1 VIFRDNLQ
9 LDLMGLSARSFGVR
23 FWSLIGATFLGFL
36 GIGTVLPGL
45 APHVRNDLGGSDQTV
60 GFVIGIFSVV
70 ALVSRFISGPLADR
84 RGRKV
89 AFLSGL
95 VSCALAGGAYHLPLG
110 VSGAYLGRILQGFG
124 EACLYTG
131 AAAWVVE
138 IAGVERSGQALGFL
152 SSGIWGGVSA
162 GPVIGHWLG
171 SFERAA
177 SFQIIAALVAASAL
191 LMVKEDFHPEPHEK
205 GRKLVPTSLI
215 GPGLAIGF
223 VNMHYPVITGFLI
236 LHLAK
241 HGNSGPAA
249 FSAYA
254 GVILLSR
261 FFLGGLPDRFQ
272 PAITFYF
279 GLVAMAVGL
288 SGIALAPGPTA
299 AIGMTALLG
308 FGFSFPWSAV
318 ASVVLRRTAPGSR
331 GSVVSVLSAFYDLF
345 VGISSFAAGAIAGHW
360 GYPAA
365 FWMAAMALSASAV
378 AGWFVFDRKEEMVE
392 GPVDAGDLVTEG
404 IDVG

>member
-1 VIFRDNLQ
+1 
-9 LDLMGLSARSFGVR
+9 
-23 FWSLIGATFLGFL
+23 L

-60 GFVIGIFSVV
+60 GFVIGIFSVI

-84 RGRKV
+84 RGRKIVFV
-89 AFLSGL
+89 AGL
-95 VSCALAGGAYHLPLG
+95 VSCAFAGSAYLLNLG
-110 VSGAYLGRILQGFG
+110 IAGAYLGRILQGFG

-138 IAGVERSGQALGFL
+138 IAGIERSGQALGFL

-177 SFQIIAALVAASAL
+177 AFQIVAALVAAGTL
-191 LMVKEDFHPEPHEK
+191 LLIPEDFHPEPHPE
-205 GRKLVPTSLI
+205 RRRLVPRSLI

-236 LHLAK
+236 LHLAN

-261 FFLGGLPDRFQ
+261 FFLGGLPDRIQ

-279 GLVAMAVGL
+279 GLAAMAIGL
-288 SGIALAPGPTA
+288 SGIALAPPPFA

-318 ASVVLRRTAPGSR
+318 ASVVLKRTAPGAR
-331 GSVVSVLSAFYDLF
+331 GSAVGVLSAFYDLF
-345 VGISSFAAGAIAGHW
+345 VGISSFAAGTVAAHF

-365 FWMAAMALSASAV
+365 FWMAAIALSASAV
-378 AGWFVFDRKEEMVE
+378 AGYFVFAGRQEPSEPSNIPVE
-392 GPVDAGDLVTEG
+392 GLDLVTEG
-404 IDVG
+404 LDVG